1 MSGQKRRS
9 AALVLIVSLL
19 ALLIA
24 TLAQAE
30 TTKKG
35 STIVH
40 FEGALTPRTLPRKGL
55 APVRALVGLKV
66 SGAKGENPAQLRQ
79 ISIAINRNGK
89 FDYQGLP
96 TCPLNEV
103 QPSTTTAALAAC
115 RDSLVGEGSFSAKV
129 LLSQQ
134 SPFPS
139 AGKVY
144 AFNSAVEGHPAIL
157 AHVYGPKPVPTSFT
171 LIFELHKAKGTF
183 GTVLSASLPEAT
195 GRAAYITGL
204 SLNLFRRFSY
214 RGAKHSYIS
223 AGCPAPKGFSK
234 VSFPFARAQLGF
246 AGGEVIAETL
256 VRDCKAR
263 G

>member
-1 MSGQKRRS
+1 VSGQRRRG
-9 AALVLIVSLL
+9 AIALLVPCL
-19 ALLIA
+19 ALLIGA
-24 TLAQAE
+24 LAHAE
-30 TTKKG
+30 TVQKG

-40 FEGALTPRTLPRKGL
+40 FEGELTPRTLPRKGL
-55 APVRALVGLKV
+55 ASVRALVGMKV

-79 ISIAINRNGK
+79 IQIAINRNGK

-96 TCPLNEV
+96 TCSLSEV
-103 QPSTTTAALAAC
+103 QPSTTSAALAAC

-129 LLSQQ
+129 LLSHQ

-144 AFNSAVEGHPAIL
+144 AFNSLVEGHPAIL

-171 LIFELHKAKGTF
+171 LVFELHQAKGTF
-183 GTVLSASLPEAT
+183 GTLLSASLPEAT
-195 GRAAYITGL
+195 GRSAYITGL

-214 RGAKHSYIS
+214 RGTKRSYIS

-234 VSFPFARAQLGF
+234 VSFPFAQAKLGF
-246 AGGEVIAETL
+246 TGGQKIAETL
-256 VRDCKAR
+256 VRECKAR